1 MLQSS
6 IRDNIVLP
14 NLDRLQKKGYLSQKK
29 LTAFADEQVKNL
41 RIKCV
46 SSNQFVAEL
55 SGGNKQKV
63 AFAKWLGANCDILI
77 LDCPTRGIDIG
88 VKADM
93 YKLIYSMKK
102 QGMGIVMISEEL
114 VELIGM
120 SDRMIIMK
128 DGQIAAEV
136 MRSPDVTD
144 SQLIEYII

>member
-1 MLQSS
+1 M
-6 IRDNIVLP
+6 
-14 NLDRLQKKGYLSQKK
+14 
-29 LTAFADEQVKNL
+29 
-41 RIKCV
+41 
-46 SSNQFVAEL
+46 
-55 SGGNKQKV
+55 
-63 AFAKWLGANCDILI
+63 GAGCDILI

-93 YKLIYSMKK
+93 YKLINDMKK

-120 SDRMIIMK
+120 SDRMVIMK
-128 DGQIAAEV
+128 DGHIATEV